1 VLEVQQQQQL
11 LVLLVQ
17 QLTLDLLDLPLQL
30 LPLEQRVLLLTPVVL
45 EHL

>member
-1 VLEVQQQQQL
+1 M
-11 LVLLVQ
+11 
-17 QLTLDLLDLPLQL
+17 LDLLAQPQQQ